1 VTVGDVSVGVVG
13 ATGLVG
19 TEMLLLLDQR
29 NFPVDEL
36 RAYASPRSEGRALPF
51 KDGEVV
57 CQVLADGCFDGLDL
71 VKADNSRREPVSY
84 VVFRAGSRELRAD
97 GVPRLDA
104 MADGD
109 LVALLGA
116 LQGGS
121 DTAADRASARPPRAP
136 ARSRRTLLRGA
147 FGFGALG
154 I

>member
-1 VTVGDVSVGVVG
+1 MQGMRQLRDVT
-13 ATGLVG
+13 G
-19 TEMLLLLDQR
+19 TWW
-29 NFPVDEL
+29 
-36 RAYASPRSEGRALPF
+36 AASEGYTWSPMRQ
-51 KDGEVV
+51 K
-57 CQVLADGCFDGLDL
+57 
-71 VKADNSRREPVSY
+71 EPVSY